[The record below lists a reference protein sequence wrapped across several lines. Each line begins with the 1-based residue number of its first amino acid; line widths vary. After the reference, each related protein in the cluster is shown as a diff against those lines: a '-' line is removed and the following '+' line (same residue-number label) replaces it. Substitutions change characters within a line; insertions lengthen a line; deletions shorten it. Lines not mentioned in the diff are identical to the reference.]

1 MNGFLLVRVL
11 LNVNGFLLVRLLL
24 NVNGILLSKGTLK
37 CEWDLI
43 I

>member
-1 MNGFLLVRVL
+1 VNGFLLVRVL